1 MPYILQV
8 TGPYLISSFVGNI
21 NNFNVI
27 YLLTNA
33 YKTSDTMLAS
43 VNASEADLLVTWLY
57 KITTGNEIKYYMASV
72 IGILIFLIST
82 FFTLIAFNQ
91 TVKGNREE
99 QFQ

>member
-1 MPYILQV
+1 
-8 TGPYLISSFVGNI
+8 
-21 NNFNVI
+21 
-27 YLLTNA
+27 LTNA

-82 FFTLIAFNQ
+82 FFTLLAFNQ